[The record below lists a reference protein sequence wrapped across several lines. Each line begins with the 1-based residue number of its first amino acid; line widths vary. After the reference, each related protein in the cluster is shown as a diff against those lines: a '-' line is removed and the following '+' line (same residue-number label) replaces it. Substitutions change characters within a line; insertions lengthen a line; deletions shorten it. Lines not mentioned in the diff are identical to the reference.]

1 MPSDG
6 RGLPRSLRYA
16 LCGRCIQGFRILL
29 ALRKPSRPRGR
40 RRPRRL
46 LAASHTCA
54 FRLGGPSRPPG
65 DTAAG
70 AARESAAARRKR
82 LSAADPIVYL
92 LRSCIVRR
100 SRHFFHVRHG
110 LRLDGTSVRTKHL
123 PETDIQDD
131 ASSQSEAAR
140 VSGTHSEDP
149 NLAFIV
155 QILSAGSAESIFAQS
170 YLPESRA
177 GDKRVIVLDGE
188 PVGAVLRGARR
199 DDVRCNFAA
208 GERRTRDRGRRRQA
222 GSRPANPPA
231 GGSDV
236 RGFHRWSTN
245 DRCVRWLLNEWIP
258 LGSLRATTGRE
269 GRHQGRHCRGAG
281 RGRLPITHQDR

>member
-65 DTAAG
+65 DTASC
-70 AARESAAARRKR
+70 AARESPAARRKR

-92 LRSCIVRR
+92 RRSCIVRR
-100 SRHFFHVRHG
+100 SRNFFHVRHG
-110 LRLDGTSVRTKHL
+110 LRLDGPSVRTKHL

-131 ASSQSEAAR
+131 ASSLSEAAR

-155 QILSAGSAESIFAQS
+155 EILSAGSAESIFAPS
-170 YLPESRA
+170 SPPATPRPPNPPVPNLLRHRRA
-177 GDKRVIVLDGE
+177 VQIS
-188 PVGAVLRGARR
+188 AVLR
-199 DDVRCNFAA
+199 
-208 GERRTRDRGRRRQA
+208 ERRHF
-222 GSRPANPPA
+222 
-231 GGSDV
+231 
-236 RGFHRWSTN
+236 RGFHRSSTN
-245 DRCVRWLLNEWIP
+245 DRCVRWLLHEWIP